1 MNSSNSSLLNTI
13 IGVQIVSLLYK
24 PTHRV
29 PFCGSYSFLS
39 LFRSFK
45 LRPLSLFFS
54 SLFPLSTSDRTICWK
69 ETVSKVH
76 PSFTIQPLT
85 LCPHLKKVPEER
97 EPKLSHMSEETGETS
112 PPPPPPPPA
121 MSAFGQI
128 AAPNQAN
135 NSLSPSAAAQ
145 QLAEYQHRMQ
155 LYEFA
160 AQAAVRFRLNQLGA
174 VSGASMVHPALE
186 AASSFGFDPRFRF
199 LHEEPKPQ
207 HSYIGLI
214 AMAILSSAEKKMV
227 LSDIYQH
234 ILDHYPYFRNRGPGW
249 RNSIRHNLSLNDC
262 FVKAGRSANGK
273 GHYWAIH
280 PANIDDFTKG
290 DFRRRKAQRKVR
302 KHMGL
307 SVPDDEDSSSPTPTP
322 TPALNPNLPPFIP
335 SNPHLLQGHH
345 FGLTSLRPPELH
357 FPFESTQVRH
367 PSQILAS
374 LGGHFTSERSGRRLF
389 DVESLLAPDSTV
401 NDDGKRNERK
411 RAETSSP
418 ARSTESPVGL
428 VRAES
433 NCSSPSISS
442 TEVTTPPPSVSDPI
456 SSIPGLSTWQMHMQ
470 QLNATFFNQSRNG
483 VGLNG
488 GHPLNSSN
496 HSNGHNSNNLNPNH
510 FPHHFSPAVSWAAA
524 AAAFPQSAVSL
535 YTSLAASSASSS
547 SSASSASSAASGHN
561 LLHIPNHHHN
571 HHPIHHL
578 HPK

>member
-1 MNSSNSSLLNTI
+1 
-13 IGVQIVSLLYK
+13 
-24 PTHRV
+24 
-29 PFCGSYSFLS
+29 
-39 LFRSFK
+39 
-45 LRPLSLFFS
+45 
-54 SLFPLSTSDRTICWK
+54 
-69 ETVSKVH
+69 
-76 PSFTIQPLT
+76 
-85 LCPHLKKVPEER
+85 
-97 EPKLSHMSEETGETS
+97 MSEDAVETS
-112 PPPPPPPPA
+112 PPSLSPLPQPA

-128 AAPNQAN
+128 ALPNQAV
-135 NSLSPSAAAQ
+135 NSGASPTTAAQ

-174 VSGASMVHPALE
+174 VSGTTMVHPALE

-199 LHEEPKPQ
+199 MHEEPKPQ

-214 AMAILSSAEKKMV
+214 AMAILSSPEKKMV

-345 FGLTSLRPPELH
+345 FGLSSFRPQLH
-357 FPFESTQVRH
+357 FPFDQNTVRH
-367 PSQILAS
+367 PSQLLAS
-374 LGGHFTSERSGRRLF
+374 LGNHFTNERSGRRLF

-401 NDDGKRNERK
+401 NDDGKRNEAK
-411 RAETSSP
+411 RVDTSSP
-418 ARSTESPVGL
+418 ARSTESPIGL

-442 TEVTTPPPSVSDPI
+442 TEVTTPPPTSVADTI
-456 SSIPGLSTWQMHMQ
+456 SSIPGLSTWQLHLQ
-470 QLNATFFNQSRNG
+470 QLNATFFNHSRNG
-483 VGLNG
+483 AGLSV
-488 GHPLNSSN
+488 GHPL
-496 HSNGHNSNNLNPNH
+496 HNNNLNPHH
-510 FPHHFSPAVSWAAA
+510 FPPHFSPAVSWAAA
-524 AAAFPQSAVSL
+524 AAAFPQSAVNL
-535 YTSLAASSASSS
+535 YTSLASSASSS
-547 SSASSASSAASGHN
+547 SSASSASSAASGHHN
-561 LLHIPNHHHN
+561 HNNHSSNHHHN
-571 HHPIHHL
+571 LSHHPIHHHHL
-578 HPK
+578 LPK

>member
-1 MNSSNSSLLNTI
+1 MS
-13 IGVQIVSLLYK
+13 G
-24 PTHRV
+24 
-29 PFCGSYSFLS
+29 
-39 LFRSFK
+39 
-45 LRPLSLFFS
+45 
-54 SLFPLSTSDRTICWK
+54 
-69 ETVSKVH
+69 
-76 PSFTIQPLT
+76 
-85 LCPHLKKVPEER
+85 EEA
-97 EPKLSHMSEETGETS
+97 TETS
-112 PPPPPPPPA
+112 SSPLPSRPPA
-121 MSAFGQI
+121 LSAFGQI
-128 AAPNQAN
+128 SGLSNQED
-135 NSLSPSAAAQ
+135 SVSPTMAAQ

-174 VSGASMVHPALE
+174 AAGVSGSSSLVHPALE
-186 AASSFGFDPRFRF
+186 ASASFGFDPRFRF
-199 LHEEPKPQ
+199 MHEEPKPQ

-214 AMAILSSAEKKMV
+214 AMAILSSSEKKMV

-280 PANIDDFTKG
+280 PANIEDFTKG

-345 FGLTSLRPPELH
+345 FGLAPFRPPLH
-357 FPFESTQVRH
+357 FSFDHHTVRH
-367 PSQILAS
+367 PSQFLAS
-374 LGGHFTSERSGRRLF
+374 LGTHLTTERSGRRLF

-401 NDDGKRNERK
+401 NDEGKRNDRK
-411 RAETSSP
+411 RMENSSP

-442 TEVTTPPPSVSDPI
+442 TEVTTPPPSTTVSDVP
-456 SSIPGLSTWQMHMQ
+456 STVPAFSTWQLQMQ
-470 QLNATFFNQSRNG
+470 QLNASLFNHSRNG
-483 VGLNG
+483 VGLSGVGLNGAGLNGAGLSGAGLNG
-488 GHPLNSSN
+488 GGHHQSHHPLNP
-496 HSNGHNSNNLNPNH
+496 HSH
-510 FPHHFSPAVSWAAA
+510 FPSVNHHFSPAVSWAA

-535 YTSLAASSASSS
+535 YTSLASSASSS
-547 SSASSASSAASGHN
+547 SSASSASSAASSH
-561 LLHIPNHHHN
+561 HNHHHS
-571 HHPIHHL
+571 HHPIHHHL
-578 HPK
+578 LPKQ